1 MARRAC
7 FLGSLLLVTALSG
20 AASAQSSE
28 PSEPSE
34 PSEATREQART
45 LAVQG
50 YEALQRK
57 DYAAAEDLF
66 RRANALVHAPTI
78 VVDHARAL
86 VGLGRLV
93 EAHERYELV
102 LREGMP
108 ANVPWSWQRAA
119 ADAER
124 ELAEIKPRLAWLTVR
139 VRGPSKPRVEVDDKD
154 VPRAALGVRRAT
166 DPGTHTIKARASG
179 YGAKELSVTL
189 AEGEAKELDVQ
200 LQRESDPSSRAE
212 LEEELPEDAARA
224 RAASVHA
231 SNTNNTLAYVLLGI
245 GGAGLITGTV
255 TGVMALGVRSHLN
268 EQCVKRVCTPLVQ
281 SDAQRYQ
288 HDIDRY
294 RLLGTISGVSFA
306 AGAAAAATG
315 GVLWWLGRRQERE
328 GAPAKAAF
336 HSLPLPY
343 VSVGEVGVVGR
354 F

>member
-1 MARRAC
+1 
-7 FLGSLLLVTALSG
+7 LGSLLLVLALG
-20 AASAQSSE
+20 GTASAQS
-28 PSEPSE
+28 SE

-45 LAVQG
+45 LAAQG
-50 YEALQRK
+50 YDALQRK

-139 VRGPSKPRVEVDDKD
+139 VRGPSKPKVEVDDKD
-154 VPRAALGVRRAT
+154 VPLAALGVRRAT
-166 DPGTHTIKARASG
+166 DPGAHTIKARASG

-189 AEGEAKELDVQ
+189 AEGESKELDVQ
-200 LQRESDPSSRAE
+200 LELENDAGSRAE
-212 LEEELPEDAARA
+212 LEEELPEEGARA
-224 RAASVHA
+224 RAGAVHA
-231 SNTNNTLAYVLLGI
+231 SSTTNTLAYVLLGI

-255 TGVMALGVRSHLN
+255 TGVLALGVRSDLN
-268 EQCVKRVCTPLVQ
+268 KQCVNRVCTPLVE
-281 SDAQRYQ
+281 SDATRYQ

-315 GVLWWLGRRQERE
+315 GVLWWLGRSQARE
-328 GAPAKAAF
+328 SEPAEAAF
-336 HSLPLPY
+336 RSLPLPY
-343 VSVGEVGVVGR
+343 VGAGEVGIVGR